1 MIAKKN
7 SRYDLERRRTAL
19 FQVGLLAAGS
29 FTLAAFTYTSEIP
42 SEFETN
48 VVSHVNIDFQQEYE
62 VEPEK
67 EEPIVEQKQQQ
78 HTDNQSQDQTVGN
91 SEAISEN
98 MSVTSNTSDEVDAG
112 VTMPNLGTIEDA
124 FVNID
129 EDSIEEFPLLDAQYV
144 GGYKAMQEHV
154 STTLRYPEIDLMAGN
169 QGKVFVSFVIEKD
182 GSVSNIQIEGEGVTE
197 TIDREAKRVVS
208 LFPKWIPGENAYG
221 KVRTRARLPINFVSK

>member
-19 FQVGLLAAGS
+19 FQVGLLVAGS

-124 FVNID
+124 FVYID
-129 EDSIEEFPLLDAQYV
+129 EDIIDEFPTIEAKFI
-144 GGYKAMQEHV
+144 GGYEAMQEHV
-154 STTLRYPEIDLMAGN
+154 VTTLRYPERDLQLGN
-169 QGKVFVSFVIEKD
+169 QGKVFLSFVIEKD
-182 GSVSNIQIEGEGVTE
+182 GSVTNVEIEGEGVSE
-197 TIDREAKRVVS
+197 GLIAKQ
-208 LFPKWIPGENAYG
+208 NALCVYFQNG
-221 KVRTRARLPINFVSK
+221 SQERMRMEKFVHVLVCQLTL